1 MENYQRREFIKLS
14 LASFATVAL
23 QLNSLS
29 ALGLKANKLNG
40 FSGANPS
47 LNWEAFLEEI
57 SKLAKTQ
64 YIKPWN
70 QSEYIKAVQMV
81 LEQCKFP
88 EYENF
93 KAASANYKDINKDWF
108 EHEALHK
115 EKDFQISLL
124 QFEKEEYISHHD
136 HPSMCGVINMV
147 TGNALVKNY
156 SIHELLEKEE
166 TKTYGDKSF
175 VLKSC
180 LIKKENEE
188 ILTPNKIST
197 LTESTGNIHSLMPNA
212 FTQLVD
218 IFTPAYS
225 PESEKA
231 TKWFTVN
238 ENENLER
245 LDKIYEAQY
254 LKM

>member
-1 MENYQRREFIKLS
+1 MDNYQRREFVKLS
-14 LASFATVAL
+14 LASFATIAL

-29 ALGLKANKLNG
+29 ALGLNANNFNG
-40 FSGANPS
+40 FSGVKPS
-47 LNWEAFLEEI
+47 LNWDAFLEEI

-64 YIKPWN
+64 HTKPWN

-81 LEQCKFP
+81 LQQCNFP

-93 KAASANYKDINKDWF
+93 KAASTNYKDIEKNWF
-108 EHEALHK
+108 EYEELHK

-124 QFEKEEYISHHD
+124 QFEKGEYISHHD

-156 SIHELLEKEE
+156 SVHEILEKEE
-166 TKTYGDKSF
+166 TKTHGDKSF

-188 ILTPNKIST
+188 ILLPNKIST
-197 LTESTGNIHSLMPNA
+197 LTETEGNIHSLMPNE

-225 PESEKA
+225 PESETA

-238 ENENLER
+238 EKENYEGR
-245 LDKIYEAQY
+245 DKIYEAQY